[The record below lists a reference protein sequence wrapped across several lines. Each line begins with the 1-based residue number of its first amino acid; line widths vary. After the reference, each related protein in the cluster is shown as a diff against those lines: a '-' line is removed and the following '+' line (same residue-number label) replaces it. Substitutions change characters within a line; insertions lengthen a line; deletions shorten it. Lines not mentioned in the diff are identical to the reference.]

1 MKIIFM
7 GTPEFAVPSLV
18 SLNKAE
24 DVKIEAVITQP
35 DRKSGRG
42 QKLHFSDIKEKALA
56 LDLEVLQSKNVN
68 QDRFTAKLK
77 RLKPDFI
84 VVVAFGQKLSPEL
97 LELPEYGSINL
108 HASLLPEY
116 RGSSPIHKA
125 IIDGKKISGNT
136 TMYMAEGL
144 DTGDIIYQQQVEIK
158 EDETVGQL
166 HDKLAQKGADLL
178 LKTLRDIKK
187 GTAPRIPQ
195 AESEASFA
203 AKIDKKLGLI
213 NWKEDAETIHNL
225 IRGVNPWPGAYTF
238 LDSKRVKIWESEL
251 KKEAELNTAAEDFKA
266 GEIIKADSK
275 KGILVQTGSGVLAVK
290 KLQLAGTKKMSALDF
305 INGYQLSQNSRFTAE
320 SSQ

>member
-24 DVKIEAVITQP
+24 DIKIEAVVTQP

-42 QKLHFSDIKEKALA
+42 QKVHFSDIKKKALE

-68 QDRFTAKLK
+68 QDQFRAKLK
-77 RLKPDFI
+77 ALKADFI

-97 LELPEYGSINL
+97 LEMPEYASLNL

-158 EDETVGQL
+158 KDETVGDL
-166 HDKLAQKGADLL
+166 HDKLAEKGAKLL
-178 LKTLRDIKK
+178 LKTLRDIKAGK
-187 GTAPRIPQ
+187 APRIPQ
-195 AESEASFA
+195 TETEASFA
-203 AKIDKKLGLI
+203 TKIDKKLGLI
-213 NWKEDAETIHNL
+213 NWKEDAEKIYNL

-238 LDSKRVKIWESEL
+238 LDTERVKIWESEL
-251 KKEAELNTAAEDFKA
+251 PAEAEQKYGVEDAEP
-266 GEIIKADSK
+266 GEIIRADSK
-275 KGILVQTGSGVLAVK
+275 EGILVQTGSGILAVK
-290 KLQLAGTKKMSALDF
+290 KLQLPGTKRMTALDF
-305 INGYQLSQNSRFTAE
+305 LNGHQLSRGNSFN
-320 SSQ
+320 SKKS